1 MYLMQIEPA
10 DVGPEEEEEAEQEEA
25 AYSPSNEAEMPSNEA
40 DMPSYEAD
48 MPSNEADMPSN
59 ETEIPWNET
68 EISAQGGQPEAETE
82 EEGEAE
88 KEEQGHAEKEEQ
100 GEAEEDRE
108 HAFKEQQQL
117 DRYLHSKFGAAM
129 REEGGGR
136 IEELAEEAAKAGARR
151 KLLSLSQ
158 DPPVRFFSAHPA
170 LLFWGLRCQCWLGFD
185 NYA

>member
-40 DMPSYEAD
+40 EMPSYEAD
-48 MPSNEADMPSN
+48 MPSNE
-59 ETEIPWNET
+59 TEIPSNET
-68 EISAQGGQPEAETE
+68 EISAQGGQPEAEKE

-88 KEEQGHAEKEEQ
+88 KEEEGDAEKEEQ

-117 DRYLHSKFGAAM
+117 DHYLHSKFGAAM

-136 IEELAEEAAKAGARR
+136 IEELAEAAAKAGARR